1 MTISDFQTP
10 AVFFCAAIAFAF
22 AALSL
27 VLWLARKRLVDEA
40 YERGRLSV
48 ESDRVAL
55 EHDLAAARAHADEL
69 GLRLAQADAELA
81 RLRERTD
88 LLSDERAALAVRA
101 ERTQQF
107 EQHAQ
112 RLANELRAALDS
124 YAIEKSRAAELAAR
138 LEEQRRATE
147 TRLREF
153 DERLKA
159 ELAQLAQGVL
169 EEKARH
175 FDERS
180 EKQLG
185 GLLAPL
191 REQLSNFNQLVQ
203 NTNAEILSLKSLNQQ
218 ITAEA
223 ANLAR
228 ALKGDTR
235 AQGAW
240 GEVVLE
246 RLLEMS
252 GLQAGRGFELQA
264 VFKSED
270 GGRPRPDVI
279 VRLPDEKDLVI
290 DSKVSL
296 VAWERALSSSDEAG
310 HEAAMREHLNSLR
323 RHIDGLG
330 KRDYAAVPGI
340 RTLDFVLMF
349 VPVEAAFIEALRQD
363 ESLYGYA
370 LSRNIA
376 LVSPSTLLATLRTV
390 AHLWKME
397 DRNVNAQ
404 EIARQAGALHD
415 AFVMLEEEFAKV
427 GEQIEKAL
435 SSHESATKRISTGR
449 GNLVGRIDKL
459 RKLGADARKTLP
471 SQRFESEEGEG
482 GEETD
487 ADA

>member
-1 MTISDFQTP
+1 MVLLGAIVLIGL
-10 AVFFCAAIAFAF
+10 AVL
-22 AALSL
+22 ALG
-27 VLWLARKRLVDEA
+27 LWSARARLARQVSEQEKQ
-40 YERGRLSV
+40 S
-48 ESDRVAL
+48 VAL
-55 EHDLAAARAHADEL
+55 ERDLVASQAQSRELAARLERADL
-69 GLRLAQADAELA
+69 ELA
-81 RLRERTD
+81 RLRERAD
-88 LLSDERAALAVRA
+88 MLSDERAALSARAQRA
-101 ERTQQF
+101 EELELQV
-107 EQHAQ
+107 Q
-112 RLANELRAALDS
+112 RLSVELRVASEAGAKSQTHAAD
-124 YAIEKSRAAELAAR
+124 LAAR
-138 LEEQRRATE
+138 LEEQQRATQA
-147 TRLREF
+147 RLREF

-159 ELAQLAQGVL
+159 ELAQLAHGVL
-169 EEKARH
+169 EEKVRH

-191 REQLSNFNQLVQ
+191 REQLTGFNQLVQ
-203 NTNAEILSLKSLNQQ
+203 NTNAELLSLRSLNQR
-218 ITAEA
+218 ITTEA
-223 ANLAR
+223 ANLTR
-228 ALKGDTR
+228 ALKGDSR

-252 GLQAGRGFELQA
+252 GLQSGRGFELQV
-264 VFKSED
+264 VFKDEE
-270 GGRPRPDVI
+270 GGRPRPDAI

-296 VAWERALSSSDEAG
+296 VAWERALSSSDETDRDTALRDHIG
-310 HEAAMREHLNSLR
+310 SLR

-330 KRDYAAVPGI
+330 KRDYTAVPGI

-415 AFVMLEEEFAKV
+415 AFVMLEDEFAKV

-435 SSHESATKRISTGR
+435 RSHESATKRISTGR

-459 RKLGADARKTLP
+459 RRLGADSRKTLP
-471 SQRFESEEGEG
+471 SQRFEPDEDEAPDEG
-482 GEETD
+482 G
-487 ADA
+487 A